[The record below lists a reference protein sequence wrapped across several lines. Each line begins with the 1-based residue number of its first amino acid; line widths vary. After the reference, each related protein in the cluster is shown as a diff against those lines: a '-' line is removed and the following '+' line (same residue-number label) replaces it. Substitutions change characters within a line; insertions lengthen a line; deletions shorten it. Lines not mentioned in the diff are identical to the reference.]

1 MNTFSIIIPTFND
14 ELNIKKNILHLVKKL
29 KNIKI
34 TYEIIIV
41 NDGSK
46 DKTSKILKD
55 LKKQN
60 KYIKILKNNNNL
72 GKSISIRKGL
82 KLSKYEKVILVDSDL
97 PYIESFEKIIK
108 RLNQNYD
115 FVFINRRHKKS
126 SIKNKRLNVYQ
137 FLRYLIGFLVSY
149 IIKIVLNFS
158 TIETDTQS
166 GLKGFKKFKDF
177 KKLNFISKKFFLDL
191 ELMYYFK
198 LHKKKFFSI
207 PVNYTIDDK
216 SSIKLFSIKKNIEI
230 INELIN
236 VLSKCKKTNLI

>member
-14 ELNIKKNILHLVKKL
+14 ELNIRKNILQLIKK
-29 KNIKI
+29 IKKMKI
-34 TYEIIIV
+34 NYEMIII

-46 DKTSKILKD
+46 DKTSKTLKD
-55 LKKQN
+55 LKKDN
-60 KYIKILKNNNNL
+60 KKIKILNNINNL
-72 GKSISIRKGL
+72 GKSLSIRKGL
-82 KLSKYEKVILVDSDL
+82 KLSKYERVILIDSDL
-97 PYIESFEKIIK
+97 PYLESFEKIIK

-126 SIKNKRLNVYQ
+126 SIKNKRLNLYQ
-137 FLRYLIGFLVSY
+137 FLRYLIGFLVSF

-177 KKLNFISKKFFLDL
+177 KKLNFISEKFFLDL

-198 LHKKKFFSI
+198 LYNKKFFSV

-230 INELIN
+230 VNELIN
-236 VLSKCKKTNLI
+236 VLLKCKKINLI